1 MTINQHSCE
10 GKTEAELIRLA
21 RGDAEYFVCIMRRF
35 EAPLLRYI
43 HRITSVDDDEAADL
57 LQEIFIKAY
66 KNLNAIDETISVSA
80 WLYRAT
86 RNHVISSYRKQ
97 LARPQLLQNNDDEF
111 ISTIASDV
119 DLSLATDQILLRE
132 RLNRA
137 LSQLPDKYREVVV
150 LRYFEEKE
158 YKEISDITKKP
169 IGTISTLLSRAKGEL
184 KRLLTT

>member
-21 RGDAEYFVCIMRRF
+21 RGDAEYFVCIMRLF

-43 HRITSVDDDEAADL
+43 HRITSVDDDGAADL

-80 WLYRAT
+80 WLYRTT
-86 RNHVISSYRKQ
+86 RNHVISAHRKR
-97 LARPQLLQNNDDEF
+97 LVRPQLLESNDDEF
-111 ISTIASDV
+111 INTIASDV
-119 DLSLATDQILLRE
+119 YLTLATDQLLLRE
-132 RLNRA
+132 RLNA
-137 LSQLPDKYREVVV
+137 AIDQLSDKYREVII

-169 IGTISTLLSRAKGEL
+169 IGTISTLLNRAKGEL